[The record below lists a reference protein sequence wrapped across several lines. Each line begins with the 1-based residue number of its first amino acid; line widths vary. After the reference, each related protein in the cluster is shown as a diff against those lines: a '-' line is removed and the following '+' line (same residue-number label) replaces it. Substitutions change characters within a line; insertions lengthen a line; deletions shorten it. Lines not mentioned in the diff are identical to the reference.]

1 MVNPV
6 GVSGLGVGLENGAPD
21 IFSKATLKRNKL
33 FFGARWRAQR
43 LTDSIHSV
51 LITVTSTTE
60 TTMAPIF
67 TMQTCA
73 LLVLAIFGLLA
84 VMASAEAGAGRKLM
98 EYMTTQDGYIMADN
112 GDIAITSVRSSGN

>member
-1 MVNPV
+1 
-6 GVSGLGVGLENGAPD
+6 
-21 IFSKATLKRNKL
+21 
-33 FFGARWRAQR
+33 
-43 LTDSIHSV
+43 
-51 LITVTSTTE
+51 
-60 TTMAPIF
+60 MAPIF